1 VAGGLAIG
9 LVAVVLV
16 LAFGLADG
24 DATKHTN
31 SPAVPPVR
39 NSTEQLAA
47 AAGATGSPDEPDAKE
62 ATVVR
67 AGEESDAPPAPEGKP
82 LLVLDAVGHTTV
94 VKRVFFTPDA
104 SQVITV
110 SGDKTVRVWDV
121 ADGEPYRTFRLPIGP
136 GTEGALYSAA
146 LSADGKRLA
155 VSGMPI
161 GRGALGMLIYIL
173 GLDSGKVETVL
184 KGHSEPVVGLA
195 WSPDGRRL
203 ASASLDNTARIYDVR
218 SGQTEHTLQCHR
230 GSVKAIAYS
239 PDGRHVA

>member
-1 VAGGLAIG
+1 
-9 LVAVVLV
+9 
-16 LAFGLADG
+16 
-24 DATKHTN
+24 
-31 SPAVPPVR
+31 
-39 NSTEQLAA
+39 
-47 AAGATGSPDEPDAKE
+47 
-62 ATVVR
+62 
-67 AGEESDAPPAPEGKP
+67 
-82 LLVLDAVGHTTV
+82 
-94 VKRVFFTPDA
+94 
-104 SQVITV
+104 
-110 SGDKTVRVWDV
+110 
-121 ADGEPYRTFRLPIGP
+121 DGEPYRTFRLPIGP

-203 ASASLDNTARIYDVR
+203 ASASLDNTARIYDVG

-239 PDGRHVA
+239 PDGRHVATVSQDQTGRIWSADSGQVEVELRGHTNNVESVAWH